1 MEILIPE
8 EIRRSPRLHAAADIA
23 TSLLESVA
31 PPSGDTVRGEWSLY
45 RDESEREGLDLS
57 LSDGTDA
64 STARIPSEKLLDKD
78 FLHGRVLRIWGDLL
92 QNQSHTLRSRFR
104 ATYQTL
110 GED

>member
-8 EIRRSPRLHAAADIA
+8 EIRRSPRLHAAAGSA
-23 TSLLESVA
+23 TSILESVD
-31 PPSGDTVRGEWSLY
+31 PPSGTTVRAEWSSY
-45 RDESEREGLDLS
+45 RDNSGREGLDLS

-64 STARIPSEKLLDKD
+64 ATARIPSERLLDGD
-78 FLHGRVLRIWGDLL
+78 FLLGRMIWVWGDLL
-92 QNQSHTLRSRFR
+92 QNQSHTLRSRFQ